1 MGGGQMIGLKELQ
14 TLLGISRQAVY
25 AGIRR
30 GKLPPA
36 TVRTEDGRVWWN
48 RVDIEACITERKPA
62 ARLLAERE
70 GAIPILVGADGA
82 LVGVSDL
89 DGQVVT
95 VYDEHLLAVLL
106 KRRGMKDPGA
116 FIRGLRDS
124 GPVFIRRN

>member
-1 MGGGQMIGLKELQ
+1 MGGGQIGLKELQ

-36 TVRTEDGRVWWN
+36 ALRTEDGRVWWN
-48 RVDIEACITERKPA
+48 RADIEACIAERKPA

-95 VYDEHLLAVLL
+95 VYDEHQLAVLL

-116 FIRGLRDS
+116 FIRGLRES